1 MASSTVPLN
10 EIPTLTLL
18 YKLNKIAPATE
29 TAPNATPKFNDKIS
43 LIQTDLTK
51 LQVTAIVNA
60 ANESLLG
67 GGGVDGAIHRAA
79 GRELIEECRE
89 LDGCDT
95 GSAKITNA
103 YGRLPCKKVI
113 HAVGPVYKRKGVSV
127 ENGGNGSNERLLRG
141 CYKTSLD
148 LAAEHGLT
156 SVAFSA
162 ISTGVYG
169 YPSEEAADVA
179 LRTVKEWLETHEYAE
194 KIERVVFCQFLD
206 KDQDAYEEL
215 VPTYFPPAASETTKA
230 AGTAESEEKDTAS
243 DEAKEKEADIPE
255 LPEVPTKEPTQ
266 PDEPETKRQK
276 LDENAKV

>member
-1 MASSTVPLN
+1 MASSTIPLN
-10 EIPTLTLL
+10 EIPTLSLL
-18 YKLNKIAPATE
+18 YKLNKLAPATE
-29 TAPNATPKFNDKIS
+29 ISSHATSKFNDKIS
-43 LIQTDLTK
+43 LIQTDITK
-51 LQVTAIVNA
+51 LAVTAIVNA

-79 GRELIEECRE
+79 GRELVEECST

-113 HAVGPVYKRKGVSV
+113 HAVGPIYKRRGVSV
-127 ENGGNGSNERLLRG
+127 EDGGNGNNEKLLRG
-141 CYKTSLD
+141 CYKTSMD
-148 LAAEHGLT
+148 LAAKHGLS

-169 YPSEEAADVA
+169 YPSREAADVA
-179 LRTVKEWLETHEYAE
+179 LRTVKGWLETNEYAP

-215 VPTYFPPAASETTKA
+215 VPKYFTPAASVDSETTDSTE
-230 AGTAESEEKDTAS
+230 AGEKGSTDEDARKESNL
-243 DEAKEKEADIPE
+243 PE
-255 LPEVPTKEPTQ
+255 LPEVPTKEPAQ